1 MHYKYKKEY
10 YDKTLLSKNSSF
22 LDANN
27 DVIGHKYPENML
39 KTQGIFANDLEFS
52 SFSLYTMYPGLL
64 LGIGE
69 LHETEGKEEIQGGF
83 SFDYVTGLPV
93 IMGSTLK
100 GILRSYFESNNETI
114 KKQKQR
120 MIRDMLGKG
129 ESFSVDDLMVDIFEH
144 NDVFLGGYP
153 KICKNEEIFSLDYIT
168 PHVDQKNHKTNLLKG
183 PNVIKLLKVRPGIE
197 FQFFFI
203 LNDYMVEDKESGER
217 ITSVTKEEK
226 KNLFKNLLLF
236 GGVGARTNVGFGQ
249 FSEKKDKTP
258 Q

>member
-10 YDKTLLSKNSSF
+10 YDKTLLNNEFSE
-22 LDANN
+22 ANK
-27 DVIGHKYPENML
+27 DIIGHKYPENMV
-39 KTQGIFANDLEFS
+39 KIQEIFANDSKVS

-69 LHETEGKEEIQGGF
+69 LHETGIKEEIQGGF

-100 GILRSYFESNNETI
+100 GMLRSYFESSNDEI
-114 KKQKQR
+114 KNQKQK
-120 MIRDMLGKG
+120 MIRDKLGKN
-129 ESFSVDDLMVDIFEH
+129 ESFSVDNLMVDIFEH

-153 KICKNEEIFSLDYIT
+153 ICKDEEIFSLDYIT
-168 PHVDQKNHKTNLLKG
+168 PHVDQKTNKINLLKG

-203 LNDYMVEDKESGER
+203 LNDYMVEDKESGKR
-217 ITSVTKEEK
+217 ITLVTKEEK
-226 KNLFKNLLLF
+226 KNLFKKLLLF
-236 GGVGARTNVGFGQ
+236 GGIGAKTNVGFGQ
-249 FSEKKDKTP
+249 FGEKKDTTS

>member
-1 MHYKYKKEY
+1 MFGKKENNKKISSIKNKMCAIHIFFHFTRNSQRITNKY
-10 YDKTLLSKNSSF
+10 YYLM
-22 LDANN
+22 LDA
-27 DVIGHKYPENML
+27 L
-39 KTQGIFANDLEFS
+39 
-52 SFSLYTMYPGLL
+52 
-64 LGIGE
+64 
-69 LHETEGKEEIQGGF
+69 
-83 SFDYVTGLPV
+83 
-93 IMGSTLK
+93 
-100 GILRSYFESNNETI
+100 
-114 KKQKQR
+114 
-120 MIRDMLGKG
+120 
-129 ESFSVDDLMVDIFEH
+129 
-144 NDVFLGGYP
+144 
-153 KICKNEEIFSLDYIT
+153 T